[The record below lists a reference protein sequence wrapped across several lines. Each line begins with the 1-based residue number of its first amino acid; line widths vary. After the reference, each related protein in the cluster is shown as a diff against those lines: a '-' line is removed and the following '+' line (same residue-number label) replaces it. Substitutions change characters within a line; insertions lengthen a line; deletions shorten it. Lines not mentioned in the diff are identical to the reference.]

1 MNLYS
6 IQRGEISSKGKK
18 RQPILFQTLFISIC
32 LVLTILLSSAT
43 MGFITLL
50 IYLVFALNWSI
61 SLESQSKRVYFL
73 PQCSY
78 ASPNSDKINV
88 VYGFSRG
95 YYKWN
100 SAFIGWRGIGNG
112 HIELLACSYSNG
124 KLITKV
130 MLVCKT
136 QNWVFLNIRN
146 KSGKYVFMV
155 RTHNGN
161 YNISSVPK
169 PKFMSIYTLFKLFI
183 INMYPRLANGTK
195 TTFDTKL
202 YVQTLENK

>member
-18 RQPILFQTLFISIC
+18 KQPILSQTLLVSIG

-43 MGFITLL
+43 MGFITILMCL
-50 IYLVFALNWSI
+50 FFAINWSI

-78 ASPNSDKINV
+78 VSPSSDKINV
-88 VYGFSRG
+88 VYGFSSG
-95 YYKWN
+95 YYMWN
-100 SAFIGWRGIGNG
+100 SAFIGWRGLGNG
-112 HIELLACSYSNG
+112 QIELLACSYSNG
-124 KLITKV
+124 KLITKM
-130 MLVCKT
+130 MLVCKA

-146 KSGKYVFMV
+146 KSGKYVFMA
-155 RTHNGN
+155 RTHSGN
-161 YNISSVPK
+161 YNISSIPK
-169 PKFMSIYTLFKLFI
+169 SKFLSIYTLFKLFI
-183 INMYPRLANGTK
+183 VNMYPRIADGTK

-202 YVQTLENK
+202 YVQTLEN

>member
-18 RQPILFQTLFISIC
+18 KQPILSQTLFVSVG

-50 IYLVFALNWSI
+50 MCLFFALNWSI

-78 ASPNSDKINV
+78 VSPDSDKINV

-100 SAFIGWRGIGNG
+100 SAFIGWRGLGNG
-112 HIELLACSYSNG
+112 RIELLACSYSNG
-124 KLITKV
+124 QLITRV

-146 KSGKYVFMV
+146 KSGKYVFMA
-155 RTHNGN
+155 RTHSGN
-161 YNISSVPK
+161 YKISSIPK
-169 PKFMSIYTLFKLFI
+169 SKFMSIYTLFKLFMV
-183 INMYPRLANGTK
+183 NMYPRLANGTK